1 MCPCELKMF
10 RFRNCLVGLHLH
22 RGMCLAVPYQSR
34 ADVRRRALT
43 ARRANG
49 TNERAAGAGGSRV
62 EAGTSLQRQPNVRS
76 CLGSAKRTSSSKLGR
91 RQCSVHGVLL

>member
-22 RGMCLAVPYQSR
+22 RGRRLAVPHQSQGDPR
-34 ADVRRRALT
+34 HVEST
-43 ARRANG
+43 ARSVNG
-49 TNERAAGAGGSRV
+49 TNERAAGAGGSRM

-91 RQCSVHGVLL
+91 QQCSVRGVLL

>member
-22 RGMCLAVPYQSR
+22 RGRRLAVPHQSQGDPR
-34 ADVRRRALT
+34 HVEST
-43 ARRANG
+43 ARSVNG
-49 TNERAAGAGGSRV
+49 EKAAGGSRM
-62 EAGTSLQRQPNVRS
+62 EAGISLQRQPNVRS

-91 RQCSVHGVLL
+91 QQCSVRGVLL